1 MFKRILIANRG
12 EIAQRIIRTC
22 REMGIETVAVYS
34 QADADAL
41 YLRQADETI
50 CIGPAQGARS
60 YLNIPSIISAAEIA
74 DVEAIHPGYGFL
86 SENAH
91 FAEVCNSCNIT
102 FIGPSPESI
111 EAVGNKANARALA
124 KKAGVP
130 IVPGSDGPVGDE
142 DIALRTAK
150 KLGYPVMIK
159 AAAGGGGRGMRIAR
173 NDPSL
178 VSGFHAAR
186 SEAEAAFGD
195 GTVYLEKFIENP
207 RHVEFQILGDQHGEL
222 IHLFERDCSIQRR
235 HQKLIEESPSPLM
248 TPELRLAMGDAAVR
262 VGKAAG
268 YHNAGTVEFLVDK
281 KLNFFFIEV
290 NARIQVE
297 HSVTELVTGID
308 LIEQQIRIAAGEPLT
323 LRQDSVRQLGH
334 AIEVRINAEDPDRDF
349 QPSPGRIDM
358 LVPPG
363 GPGIRLDSH
372 AYSGYRIPPNYDSMI
387 GKLMAHRPTRD
398 HAIRCLS
405 RALDEFVIEGPKTTI
420 PILRKILNH
429 PDFRAGDHDTGFV
442 GRYFG
447 GHSPKPSA
455 KESQ

>member
-12 EIAQRIIRTC
+12 EIAQRVIRTC

-34 QADADAL
+34 QADADAI

-111 EAVGNKANARALA
+111 EAVGNKSNARALA

-130 IVPGSDGPVGDE
+130 VVPGSDGPVSDE
-142 DIALRTAK
+142 EIALRTAK

-159 AAAGGGGRGMRIAR
+159 AASGGGGRGMRIAR

-195 GTVYLEKFIENP
+195 GTVYLEKLIENP

-235 HQKLIEESPSPLM
+235 HQKLIEESPSPLLS
-248 TPELRLAMGDAAVR
+248 PELRAEMGAAAVR
-262 VGKAAG
+262 VAKAAG

-281 KLNFFFIEV
+281 NLKFYFIEV

-308 LIEQQIRIAAGEPLT
+308 LIEQQIRVAAGEPLT

-349 QPSPGRIDM
+349 QPSPGRIDTF
-358 LVPPG
+358 VAPG
-363 GPGIRLDSH
+363 GPGVRLDSH

-387 GKLMAHRPTRD
+387 GKLMAHRSTRD
-398 HAIRCLS
+398 GAIRCLA

-420 PILRKILNH
+420 PLLRKILDH
-429 PDFRAGDHDTGFV
+429 PDFRAGEHDTGFV
-442 GRYFG
+442 GRYF
-447 GHSPKPSA
+447 SAPPAKA
-455 KESQ
+455 KESR